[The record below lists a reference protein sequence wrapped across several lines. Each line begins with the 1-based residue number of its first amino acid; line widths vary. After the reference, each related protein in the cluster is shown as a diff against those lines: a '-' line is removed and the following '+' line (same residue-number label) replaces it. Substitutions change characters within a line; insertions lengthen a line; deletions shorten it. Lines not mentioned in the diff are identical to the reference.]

1 MQVNKNHQGDGNE
14 RSPQNKGIK
23 MCCQINHQIGVK
35 ASPEEVFK
43 TLTETKKLA
52 QWWTADTRGSGTKVG
67 DTLEFWFGEFC
78 QKFNVQALE
87 PGQRVAWKAPKGQ
100 GADEWEGTEIS
111 FDISTDDQQTHLWFK
126 HSGWRE
132 NSDFQAHCS
141 MKWATFLL
149 SLKDLLE
156 TGTGRPAPNELQ
168 INYH

>member
-78 QKFNVQALE
+78 QKSNVQALE
-87 PGQRVAWKAPKGQ
+87 PGQRVGDRRLGEDRVDRPEGARRRQTAP
-100 GADEWEGTEIS
+100 DPR
-111 FDISTDDQQTHLWFK
+111 L
-126 HSGWRE
+126 
-132 NSDFQAHCS
+132 
-141 MKWATFLL
+141 AT
-149 SLKDLLE
+149 S
-156 TGTGRPAPNELQ
+156 A
-168 INYH
+168 